1 MSRQNRHDFRRQ
13 RGQGVFVV
21 TAISENPIKDGR
33 AGLRIAE
40 SGERH
45 RAGRVRVL
53 VVGEWAL
60 FRSALA
66 ALLDA
71 EDGIE
76 VVAESEVDS
85 GLAVTALRLQPDVA
99 VVDIDL
105 PNDDGLTAARTLA
118 EHVPGCGVVVLTV
131 SSRPGLLR
139 RALEAHALGFVDK
152 NASAGHL
159 AASVRQ
165 VAAGDQVV
173 DPNLAV
179 AAVCTAGSPFTARE
193 IDVLR
198 IAAEGVAAPEI
209 ARRLCLTR
217 GTVRNYLSRIMGKTG
232 AHTRL
237 EAVRIARETGWC

>member
-1 MSRQNRHDFRRQ
+1 MTAMPIDPALGGRTALRVVAVPEPRRVP
-13 RGQGVFVV
+13 G
-21 TAISENPIKDGR
+21 
-33 AGLRIAE
+33 
-40 SGERH
+40 
-45 RAGRVRVL
+45 VRVL

-66 ALLDA
+66 AVLGA

-76 VVAESEVDS
+76 VVAESDAGD
-85 GLAVTALRLQPDVA
+85 GLAATALALRPEIA

-105 PNDDGLTAARTLA
+105 PTDDGLTAVGTLTTQLPDCA
-118 EHVPGCGVVVLTV
+118 VVVLTV
-131 SSRPGLLR
+131 PGRPGLLR
-139 RALEAHALGFVDK
+139 RAFEANARGFVDK
-152 NASAGHL
+152 NASAAHL
-159 AASVRQ
+159 AESIRQ
-165 VAAGDQVV
+165 VALGERVV

-179 AAVCTAGSPFTARE
+179 AAVGTSGSPFTARE

-232 AHTRL
+232 ARTRL
-237 EAVRIARETGWC
+237 EAVRIARDTGWC